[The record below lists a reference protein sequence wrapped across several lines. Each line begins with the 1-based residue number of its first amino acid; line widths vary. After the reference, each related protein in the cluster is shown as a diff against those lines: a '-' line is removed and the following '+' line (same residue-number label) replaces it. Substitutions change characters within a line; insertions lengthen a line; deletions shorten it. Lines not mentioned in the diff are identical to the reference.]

1 MRNKQNNKRNTVN
14 GDQEC
19 LLAWGQDGVWRSSP
33 LCLKNDLDN
42 HKDPFLYAKESGLL
56 LIRKR
61 NNKYQGEM
69 CRLSSVVL
77 LSRGITGSDGILGLG

>member
-1 MRNKQNNKRNTVN
+1 MKTKQNSKRNTMN

-42 HKDPFLYAKESGLL
+42 HEDPFPCTKETRLL
-56 LIRKR
+56 LVRKR
-61 NNKYQGEM
+61 NNKYQGET
-69 CRLSSVVL
+69 CRHSSVVS
-77 LSRGITGSDGILGLG
+77 LSTGITSSYRILGLG